1 MRRSSF
7 IPDETYPPLIVD
19 SYCVLSLPIGLERFK
34 PVAGRD
40 TKVAN
45 HAGLV
50 QKTKL
55 PQRDI
60 LNIRRQFSAPA
71 PGPNQVRLRIG
82 RSLGSWLSIT

>member
-19 SYCVLSLPIGLERFK
+19 SYRVLSLPIGLERFK
-34 PVAGRD
+34 LVAGRD

-50 QKTKL
+50 KDEASSARHFECPPAVSGSGARTK
-55 PQRDI
+55 
-60 LNIRRQFSAPA
+60 
-71 PGPNQVRLRIG
+71 
-82 RSLGSWLSIT
+82 

>member
-19 SYCVLSLPIGLERFK
+19 SYRVLSLPIGLERFK
-34 PVAGRD
+34 LVAGRD

-50 QKTKL
+50 K
-55 PQRDI
+55 
-60 LNIRRQFSAPA
+60 RRSFLSA
-71 PGPNQVRLRIG
+71 
-82 RSLGSWLSIT
+82 TF